1 MLYITLNS
9 RNLKK
14 IGQGIVIFAL
24 LTMLVCI
31 WAICAREDIGEPD
44 ADSSVS
50 AADITENAPEFT
62 INASS
67 DSDTIDIPSRGS
79 EDEPAVP
86 AHVSLLPFSLNQT
99 VALPVENAFISS
111 AFGFRDHP
119 INGNYAFHSGLDLAA
134 PEGTP
139 ICAMLEGTVTTA
151 KFASDYGNYVIL
163 DHGNFQTL
171 YAHCLSLD
179 VTVGDHVK
187 KGQQIALVGATGS
200 ATGNHV
206 HIEFRSGGQ
215 RYDPSIVLGDN
226 YS

>member
-1 MLYITLNS
+1 LLYITLNS
-9 RNLKK
+9 KNLKR

-31 WAICAREDIGEPD
+31 WAICAREDMKDTDTGT
-44 ADSSVS
+44 AAS
-50 AADITENAPEFT
+50 AADISESMPEFT
-62 INASS
+62 ITAP
-67 DSDTIDIPSRGS
+67 SDTDSKDIPSRGS

-86 AHVSLLPFSLNQT
+86 AHVSLLPFSINQV

-139 ICAMLEGTVTTA
+139 IHAMLDGTVTTA
-151 KFASDYGNYVIL
+151 KFVSDYGNYIIL
-163 DHGNFQTL
+163 DHGSFQTL

-179 VTVGDHVK
+179 VTVGDHVE

-206 HIEFRSGGQ
+206 HVEFRCGGQ
-215 RYDPSIVLGDN
+215 RYDPSIVLGDS